1 VLILGVETSSPQVSA
16 ALGGADGVLAA
27 AAVDRGQRHAEL
39 LAPMIQ
45 QLCEAAQV
53 TLAEVG
59 AVAVGVGPGL
69 FTGLRVGLATAR
81 ALAFALEV
89 PMVGVSSL
97 DVVAF
102 PARFTDRTVVAVT
115 DARRGELFWAF
126 YRPGVDA
133 PLRLTEPRVG
143 GPSELAAELTACPD
157 PCLLVGDGV
166 ARYRTELGATGA
178 RCAGPVPSRPSAADL
193 VLLARAAADAGAL
206 VPPAA
211 IRPVYLRLPDAEANW
226 VQRPGTPG
234 PAPGPADGPSTGTAS

>member
-1 VLILGVETSSPQVSA
+1 VLILGVETSSPQVSC
-16 ALGGADGVLAA
+16 ALGGDDGVLAA

-39 LAPMIQ
+39 LAPMIR

-102 PARFTDRTVVAVT
+102 PARLTDRTVVAVT

-126 YRPGVDA
+126 YRPTPDA
-133 PLRLTEPRVG
+133 PVRLTEPRVG
-143 GPSELAAELTACPD
+143 RPAELAAEIAACPD
-157 PCLLVGDGV
+157 RCLLVGDGV
-166 ARYRTELGATGA
+166 ARYRTELCATGA
-178 RCAGPVPSRPSAADL
+178 LCAGPVPARPSAADL
-193 VLLARAAADAGAL
+193 VLLARAAAAAGAL

-211 IRPVYLRLPDAEANW
+211 IRPIYLRLPDAEANW
-226 VQRPGTPG
+226 LQRPGTTG
-234 PAPGPADGPSTGTAS
+234 PTTGSTTGAAS